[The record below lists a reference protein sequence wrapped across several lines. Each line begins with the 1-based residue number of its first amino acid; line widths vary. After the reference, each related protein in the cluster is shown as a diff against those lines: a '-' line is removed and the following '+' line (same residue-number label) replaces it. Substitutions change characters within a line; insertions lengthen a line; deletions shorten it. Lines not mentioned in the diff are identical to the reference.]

1 MKIIYKLF
9 LLLLLYGESDFLE
22 SGRVFGSD
30 LNQIT
35 VVKDRVQGGE
45 SCPLRRIKVPQTIVA
60 DGIEIRLGNFI
71 WSEDVQDCLQN
82 PSHITKRSPIS
93 IWMYYKGDLLV
104 EVWMQNSHGIIINV
118 EDDCWHF
125 RTIKGK
131 ITLTDSTW
139 ENHISKRHTQ
149 VTIPAIHDALVTPE
163 KNYKSGKYWCF
174 ERNNLRVVVN
184 LNTMKVKT
192 AYFIGE

>member
-1 MKIIYKLF
+1 MRI
-9 LLLLLYGESDFLE
+9 LLLLLLLCGGSGVFSHAKAPLLKMVVGENPAS
-22 SGRVFGSD
+22 
-30 LNQIT
+30 
-35 VVKDRVQGGE
+35 
-45 SCPLRRIKVPQTIVA
+45 LRRIKIPQTIVA